1 MISGGVQARPSTP
14 PFFEYEKGMIMLKPL
29 GAISLLL
36 LTSALVSPSIAMAQN
51 AEPEQAEATEPQTA
65 DQAVSTQENAETPA
79 DPAEPAAVPEE
90 EEVDVSIGGEEI
102 VVRGYLD
109 RNISK
114 NAPQVVSVLS
124 SADIERTG
132 EGDIAGALA
141 RVTGLSVV
149 GGGFVYVRGLGD
161 RYSLALL
168 NGSPLP
174 SPEPLKRVVPLD
186 LFPTSVIA
194 SSLVQKTYSANFPGE
209 FGGGVIN
216 LTTKAIPRETFLTV
230 GGDISVNGETTNQLG
245 YTYYGSSQD
254 WSGFD
259 NGNRDLKPALAAY
272 LASGN
277 RISAGNVDTQ
287 AIASQLVTG
296 RNAVIQRNRNLPAN
310 GSANITGGTNFDIG
324 DDATMGILFNAGYS
338 NKWRTRD
345 TIQQTAST
353 LDLSQKELDFQR
365 VITDNRIVVNGLVG
379 FGIEAGEQKVRW
391 TNVFIRDTLK
401 QARLGVGTRQTT
413 SPTATLMQ
421 QDTAWYERQLVNSQL
436 VGEFKLSPDVNLS
449 FRVGYANSKRE
460 APDEFSFEYYRSN
473 QASDPFG
480 NVFINRLNNGQQ
492 GSAEVSYSYL
502 NENLW
507 SGSVDLSFKITPD
520 MTGTIGYAYSDTARR
535 TERRDFQ
542 FVAPGGTPITSALF
556 RPDFLLQPDVIDFY
570 DIALIDT
577 NEANPVFDAGL
588 LTNAGYAQVQAFI
601 TPEISLNIG
610 VRYETATQSV
620 TPVQVFTVPT
630 ASLAS
635 TNLKQSYWLPAAT
648 LTWDINDQMKFRVS
662 GSKTIARPQFRELIF
677 QNYYDTDSNRL
688 FRGNPLL
695 TDSQL
700 YNAEARYE
708 WYFDRDQRFT
718 IAGFFKRID
727 SPIES
732 FSSFDD
738 NSVITSFANAPK
750 ADLYG
755 VEIETQK
762 YFDLGGEDDSGFFG
776 TRRAVVIANYTYTQ
790 SKINVKAGDS
800 VAVFNSSS
808 TSALDFF
815 TNGSPL
821 TGQSDHLVNLQL
833 GLEDTE
839 RLSQQTLLLSYA
851 TERVTSR
858 GASGQP
864 DIKEKPGIQLDFV
877 AREGFTVWGKEAE
890 LKFEARNLTNTK
902 YQEFQKSGDNII
914 YYNRYKQ
921 GISASIGVEINF

>member
-1 MISGGVQARPSTP
+1 LA
-14 PFFEYEKGMIMLKPL
+14 F
-29 GAISLLL
+29 
-36 LTSALVSPSIAMAQN
+36 AQ
-51 AEPEQAEATEPQTA
+51 
-65 DQAVSTQENAETPA
+65 S
-79 DPAEPAAVPEE
+79 AEPAVAESAEPAPEGAASETAEQPVEE
-90 EEVDVSIGGEEI
+90 EEVDVSFGGEEI

-114 NAPQVVSVLS
+114 NAAQVVSVLS

-132 EGDIAGALA
+132 EGDIAGALS

-216 LTTKAIPRETFLTV
+216 LTTKAIPRETFLTMSADAS
-230 GGDISVNGETTNQLG
+230 GNSETTNKLG
-245 YTYYGSSQD
+245 YTYYGSSLD
-254 WSGFD
+254 WTGFD
-259 NGNRDLKPALAAY
+259 NGNRNLAPALAAF
-272 LASGN
+272 LASGK
-277 RISAGNVDTQ
+277 RISTGGVDTKP
-287 AIASQLVTG
+287 IAGQLVTG
-296 RNAVIQRNRNLPAN
+296 RNAVVQRDNNLPAN
-310 GSANITGGTNFDIG
+310 GSANISGGTNFEIA

-345 TIQQTAST
+345 TLQQTAST
-353 LDLSQKELDFQR
+353 RDLGQKETDFR
-365 VITDNRIVVNGLVG
+365 KVITDNRMVVNGLLG
-379 FGIEAGEQKVRW
+379 FGVEAGEQKVRW
-391 TNVFIRDTLK
+391 TNIFIRDTLK
-401 QARLGVGTRQTT
+401 QARLGIGTRQST
-413 SPTATLMQ
+413 SPTASLLQ
-421 QDTAWYERQLVNSQL
+421 QDTAWYERQLINSQL
-436 VGEFKLSPDVNLS
+436 VGELKLSSDVNFS
-449 FRVGYANSKRE
+449 FRAGYANSKRE
-460 APDEFSFEYYRSN
+460 APDELSFEYYRSN

-480 NVFINRLNNGQQ
+480 AVFINRLDNGQR
-492 GSAEVSYSYL
+492 GSAGVSYSDL
-502 NENLW
+502 SEDLW
-507 SGSVDLSFKITPD
+507 SGSADLSLKITPD
-520 MTGTIGYAYSDTARR
+520 MTGTFGYAYADTVRR

-542 FVAPGGTPITSALF
+542 FVAPGGTPVTSALF

-570 DIALIDT
+570 NIALIDS
-577 NEANPVFDAGL
+577 NEANPVFDSALVTHG
-588 LTNAGYAQVQAFI
+588 AYGQIQAFI
-601 TPEISLNIG
+601 TPEISFNVG
-610 VRYETATQSV
+610 VRYEKAEQTVS
-620 TPVQVFTVPT
+620 PVQVFTVPT

-635 TNLKQSYWLPAAT
+635 TSLNESYWLPAAT
-648 LTWDINDQMKFRVS
+648 LTWDINDQMKFRMS

-677 QNYYDTDSNRL
+677 QNFYDTDSNRL

-727 SPIES
+727 KPIES
-732 FSSFDD
+732 FSSFDQ

-762 YFDLGGEDDSGFFG
+762 YFDLSGLGEEGFFS
-776 TRRAVVIANYTYTQ
+776 TRRAVAIANYTYTQ
-790 SKINVKAGDS
+790 SKLSVKAGDA
-800 VAVFNSSS
+800 VAVFNASS

-815 TNGSPL
+815 TDGSPL
-821 TGQSDHLVNLQL
+821 TGQADHLVNLQL

-839 RLSQQTLLLSYA
+839 RLSQQTILLSYS
-851 TERVTSR
+851 TDRVTSR

-877 AREGFTVWGKEAE
+877 AREGFKLGGTEGE
-890 LKFEARNLTNTK
+890 LKFEVRNLTNTK
-902 YQEFQKSGDNII
+902 YQELQENGENKIF
-914 YYNRYKQ
+914 YNRYKQ
-921 GISASIGVEINF
+921 GISASIGFEINF

>member
-1 MISGGVQARPSTP
+1 M
-14 PFFEYEKGMIMLKPL
+14 KMLKPL
-29 GAISLLL
+29 GAFSLLL
-36 LTSALVSPSIAMAQN
+36 LTSALVDPSVALAQTV
-51 AEPEQAEATEPQTA
+51 EPEVATEPPETE
-65 DQAVSTQENAETPA
+65 QEQSPDAPA
-79 DPAEPAAVPEE
+79 DPAAEAPVDD
-90 EEVDVSIGGEEI
+90 VDVSIPGGGEI

-124 SADIERTG
+124 AADIERTG

-149 GGGFVYVRGLGD
+149 GNGFVYVRGLGD

-216 LTTKAIPRETFLTV
+216 LTTKAIPREPFLTF
-230 GGDISVNGETTNQLG
+230 GGDLSFNSETTNRLG
-245 YTYYGSSQD
+245 YTYFGSSLD

-259 NGNRDLKPALAAY
+259 HGSRDLKPALAAY
-272 LASGN
+272 LESGE
-277 RISAGNVDTQ
+277 RISAGTINTQ
-287 AIASQLVTG
+287 AIAGQLVTS
-296 RNAVIQRNRNLPAN
+296 RNAVIQRDRNLPPN
-310 GSANITGGTNFDIG
+310 GSATITGGTNFDIG
-324 DDATMGILFNAGYS
+324 EDATIGIIFNAGYS
-338 NKWRTRD
+338 NKFRTRD

-353 LDLSQKELDFQR
+353 LDLSQKELDFKK
-365 VITDNRIVVNGLVG
+365 VITDNRIVVNGLLG
-379 FGIEAGEQKVRW
+379 FGLEAGDQKVRW
-391 TNVFIRDTLK
+391 TNLFIRDTLK

-421 QDTAWYERQLVNSQL
+421 QDTAWFERQLIDSQL

-449 FRVGYANSKRE
+449 IRVAYANSQRE

-473 QASDPFG
+473 IESDPFG
-480 NVFINRLNNGQQ
+480 ALFINRLNNGQQ
-492 GSAEVSYSYL
+492 GSAEVSYSTL
-502 NENLW
+502 NEDLW
-507 SGSVDLSFKITPD
+507 AGGLDLAYKITPD
-520 MTGTIGYAYSDTARR
+520 ITATIGYAYSDTTRR

-542 FVAPGGTPITSALF
+542 FVAPGGTPIAPALF
-556 RPDFLLQPDVIDFY
+556 RPDLLLQPGIIDFY

-577 NEANPVFDAGL
+577 NEANPVFDARL
-588 LTNAGYAQVQAFI
+588 LNNAGYGQIQASI
-601 TPEISLNIG
+601 TPELSLNLG
-610 VRYETATQSV
+610 VRYETAKQTV
-620 TPVQVFTVPT
+620 LPVQVFNTPT

-635 TNLKQSYWLPAAT
+635 TSLKESYWLPAVT
-648 LTWDINDQMKFRVS
+648 LTWDITDQMKFRLS

-708 WYFDRDQRFT
+708 WYFDRDQR
-718 IAGFFKRID
+718 ISVAGFFKRID
-727 SPIES
+727 KPIES

-755 VEIETQK
+755 AEIETQK
-762 YFDLGGEDDSGFFG
+762 YFDLSAIGEKGFFS

-790 SKINVKAGDS
+790 SKISVKAGDT
-800 VAVFNSSS
+800 VAVFNASS
-808 TSALDFF
+808 TNALDFF

-821 TGQSDHLVNLQL
+821 TGQSDHLINLQF

-839 RLSQQTLLLSYA
+839 RLSQQTILLTYA
-851 TERVTSR
+851 TDRVTSR

-864 DIKEKPGIQLDFV
+864 DIKEKPGFQLDFV
-877 AREGFTVWGKEAE
+877 AREGIKLFGKEAE

-902 YQEFQKSGDNII
+902 YQEFQESGSNKIF
-914 YYNRYKQ
+914 YNRYRQ